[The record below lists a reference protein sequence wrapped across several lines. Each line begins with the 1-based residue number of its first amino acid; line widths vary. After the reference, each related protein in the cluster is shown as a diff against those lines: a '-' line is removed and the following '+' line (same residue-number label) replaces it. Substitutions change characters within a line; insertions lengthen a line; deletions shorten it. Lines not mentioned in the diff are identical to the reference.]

1 MPLSSVLLACWF
13 CLVRSFASCF
23 FFSHLLVSFSSRT
36 VYDASGYY
44 AGSVMAGN
52 NIRSGDPELCRSLN
66 EEINNIQS
74 YHALDDANRTG
85 IAHEHVHG
93 FMIPAAYLPFRV
105 QLVNVRYETV
115 IENSPF
121 RTQVIHQTACMPKAC
136 NLNDLLQVMSYANV
150 SHLRN
155 NLIMRD
161 TRLIDVR
168 ILHESY
174 DFFTDSAFF
183 YFMYALCFSSNQN
196 SAHVC
201 IV

>member
-1 MPLSSVLLACWF
+1 MPFSSWLF
-13 CLVRSFASCF
+13 VRSFACF
-23 FFSHLLVSFSSRT
+23 FTLVCVNSLTLT

-52 NIRSGDPELCRSLN
+52 NIRSGDPQLCRDLN
-66 EEINNIQS
+66 EEINSIHS
-74 YHALDDANRTG
+74 YHALAEANRTG
-85 IAHEHVHG
+85 IAHENVHG
-93 FMIPAAYLPFRV
+93 FMIPAAFLPFRV

-168 ILHESY
+168 ILDESY
-174 DFFTDSAFF
+174 NFFTDSAFF
-183 YFMYALCFSSNQN
+183 YFMYAFHFFKS
-196 SAHVC
+196 VF
-201 IV
+201 